1 MIIYNTGCMHV
12 YIDNIYKAYC
22 VIQEYSN
29 AYSTTTVLLLLHGH
43 FGYHVLS
50 YLKPHC
56 THRTFL
62 PAPSTFNLHSQS
74 IYTFA
79 TSEKPAAFWD

>member
-1 MIIYNTGCMHV
+1 MPLSYGKELMELGYSRV
-12 YIDNIYKAYC
+12 

>member
-1 MIIYNTGCMHV
+1 MPLSYGKELMELGYSRV
-12 YIDNIYKAYC
+12 

-79 TSEKPAAFWD
+79 TSEKPAGFWD